1 MSDLKTNRREK
12 LKSMQHLTE
21 KIKDLLLTDARYK
34 DSDTLLVNRVQR
46 DEMVAKNI
54 SIETSTIRDFFM
66 LRLNKVIT
74 SEDTITRCRR
84 AVQEYYPETRGL
96 KYKAR
101 QSKQV
106 EVIDNLKENKNLA
119 KKLTTLHKLV
129 IAQKTEVCDF
139 CQGSG
144 KYESYPCNVCSGVG
158 YIVIN

>member
-1 MSDLKTNRREK
+1 MSDLKNNRREK

-21 KIKDLLLTDARYK
+21 KIKNLLLTDARYR

-46 DEMVAKNI
+46 DEMVDRNI
-54 SIETSTIRDFFM
+54 SIETSTIRDFFK
-66 LRLNKVIT
+66 LRLDKVIT

-101 QSKQV
+101 QSKQI
-106 EVIDNLKENKNLA
+106 EVIDNLKENKILA
-119 KKLTTLHKLV
+119 KKIL
-129 IAQKTEVCDF
+129 IAQKTEVCIL

-144 KYESYPCNVCSGVG
+144 KYESYTCNVCMGAG
-158 YIVIN
+158 YIVIK